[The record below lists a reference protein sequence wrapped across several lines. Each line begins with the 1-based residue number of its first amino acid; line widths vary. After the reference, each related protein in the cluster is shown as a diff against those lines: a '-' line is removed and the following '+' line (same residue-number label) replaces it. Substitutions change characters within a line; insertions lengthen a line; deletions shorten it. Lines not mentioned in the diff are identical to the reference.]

1 MSVVMFD
8 WLPQQIYG
16 QDSAV
21 WEEVAMAIIE
31 QNAGREDVG
40 ADADA
45 DGNDESGGDEDPQSE

>member
-1 MSVVMFD
+1 MFD

-31 QNAGREDVG
+31 QNAGGEDVG